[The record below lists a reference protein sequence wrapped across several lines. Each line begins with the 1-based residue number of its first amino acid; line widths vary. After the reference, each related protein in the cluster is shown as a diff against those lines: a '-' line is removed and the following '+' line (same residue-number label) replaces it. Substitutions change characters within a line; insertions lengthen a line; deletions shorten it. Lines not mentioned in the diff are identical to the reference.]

1 MSYPTPWTVV
11 IIDSANFGDFDDYG
25 NPIHVATRTDWPVY
39 GWAPGGSQELTGW
52 SSQVTA
58 DLAVYGPEPPVAI
71 SSTAQLEVDGLV
83 YDVKGVPQDFDH
95 GPFGFAPGVV
105 VQCDRVTG

>member
-1 MSYPTPWTVV
+1 MTLPTPWVVV
-11 IIDSANFGDFDDYG
+11 IVTAASSGEYDDYG
-25 NPIHVATRTDWPVY
+25 NPTTTETRTDWPVY

-58 DLAVYGPEPPVAI
+58 DLVVYGPQPPVEI
-71 SSTAQLEVDGLV
+71 PSSARLEVNGLA
-83 YDVKGVPQDFDH
+83 YDVKGIPQDFDH

-105 VQCDRVTG
+105 VHLERVTG